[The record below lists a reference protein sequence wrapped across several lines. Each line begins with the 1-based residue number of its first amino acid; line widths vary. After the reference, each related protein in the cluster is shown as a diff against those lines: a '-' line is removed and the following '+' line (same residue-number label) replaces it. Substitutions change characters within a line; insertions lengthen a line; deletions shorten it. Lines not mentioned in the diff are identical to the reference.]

1 METEVVI
8 IGGSFAGLAA
18 AMQLVRGRRK
28 VVVIDAGKP
37 RNRFASHSHGIFC
50 LDGKSPQEIKTT
62 ALSQLQQ
69 YPTFTFLEAQVINV
83 EDNAQNGFLVR
94 MTEKSI
100 VAKKLILASGVQDEL
115 PNIPGLLK
123 YWGKSV
129 IHCPYC
135 HGYELSNR
143 ELGVLSSH
151 PLSAHQAAMI
161 PDWGPTTLFTQ
172 GNFMPDDKQLAL
184 LTKRGVKIENIPIT
198 HINGDGKNITSVALS
213 DGSERAMQGL
223 YVAPKISANNPIVKA
238 LNCELEESP
247 QGEIIKVNE
256 FKQTSVNNVYAA
268 GDMSNPM
275 QNGTLAITSGV
286 MAGISVHQS
295 LMFD

>member
-1 METEVVI
+1 MKTEVVI

-18 AMQLVRGRRK
+18 AMQLVRGHRK

-69 YPTFTFLEAQVINV
+69 YPTFTFVEAQVINV
-83 EDNAQNGFLVR
+83 EDNAENGLLVH
-94 MTEKSI
+94 TADKSI
-100 VAKKLILASGVQDEL
+100 IAKKLILASGVQDEL
-115 PNIPGLLK
+115 PNIPGLLEH
-123 YWGKSV
+123 WGKSV

-143 ELGVLSSH
+143 QLGVLASH

-161 PDWGPTTLFTQ
+161 PDWGSTTLFTQ
-172 GNFMPDDKQLAL
+172 GKFMPDDKQLSL
-184 LTKRGVKIENIPIT
+184 LTKRGVKIENMPIT
-198 HINGDGKNITSVALS
+198 HINSDGKNITSVTLAN
-213 DGSERAMQGL
+213 GSEQVLQGL
-223 YVAPKISANNPIVKA
+223 YVAPKISANNPIVKV
-238 LNCELEESP
+238 LNCELEDSP
-247 QGEIIKVNE
+247 LGEIIKVNE
-256 FKQTSVNNVYAA
+256 FKQTSVTNVYAA

-275 QNGTLAITSGV
+275 QNGTFAITSGV

>member
-18 AMQLVRGRRK
+18 AMQLVRGLRK

-50 LDGKSPQEIKTT
+50 LDGKSPLEIKTT
-62 ALSQLQQ
+62 ALSQLRQ
-69 YPTFTFLEAQVINV
+69 YPTFTFVEAQVIKV
-83 EDNAQNGFLVR
+83 AANAENGLLIHTAENSFF
-94 MTEKSI
+94 
-100 VAKKLILASGVQDEL
+100 AKKLILASGVQDEL
-115 PNIPGLLK
+115 PNIPGLLEH
-123 YWGKSV
+123 WGKSV

-143 ELGVLSSH
+143 ELGVLANH

-172 GNFMPDDKQLAL
+172 GNFMPDDKQLTM
-184 LTKRGVKIENIPIT
+184 LTKRGVKVENAPIT
-198 HINGDGKNITSVALS
+198 GINGDGKNITSVALA
-213 DGSERAMQGL
+213 DGSERALQGL
-223 YVAPKISANNPIVKA
+223 YVAPKISAITPIVKA
-238 LNCELEESP
+238 LNCESEDSP
-247 QGEIIKVNE
+247 LGEIIKVNE
-256 FKQTSVNNVYAA
+256 FKQTSVSNVYAA

-275 QNGTLAITSGV
+275 QNGSLAITSGV

-295 LMFD
+295 LIFD